1 MHELGAKG
9 DMKFNMD
16 QAWSRAIDLVKDSF
30 QLLLVIA
37 AVFLLLPSIGVYLFM
52 PDFATLAQ
60 PGAEPEQVL
69 AVFQENLAT
78 IVLVSGAAMIV
89 QFAGQGAII
98 AMIGGKRPTV
108 GEAIATGFRVTPST
122 LAIFVLYFV
131 LYFVAAIV
139 VAIPLVLIAAL
150 VGQAAGA
157 LVGVIAVFPI
167 LFVSVYLAARL
178 SMSLPVLVL
187 EGTLNPFS
195 AMMRSFKLTHKRQWS
210 ILIFWSILFVV
221 YMVIALLFSSGFGVI
236 AALAGGGTATALILG
251 FANGLMGIATSLII
265 CGLAVAIFEQL
276 RGPDEDEVSSV
287 FE

>member
-9 DMKFNMD
+9 GMKFNMD

-178 SMSLPVLVL
+178 SMSLLVL
-187 EGTLNPFS
+187 EGTLNPIS

-251 FANGLMGIATSLII
+251 FADGLMEIATSLII